1 MDARDDVVFEDD
13 PPIDPIGL
21 DQPNSPQ
28 KDDIKRVFH
37 PHSERSTMNMSF
49 DDYRTSQV
57 LPKRRTLLDKECT
70 SPFRTRLDFEL
81 AELAQDAMLNK
92 NQTGRLIALIH
103 RCAENPQ
110 GFTLRN
116 HSDLEYM
123 WELAS
128 KKCTEFE
135 RFDIVVPYKDQVRSF
150 EMYARPLW
158 NWALDLVQD
167 PQLADFFVWDAE
179 KDYIFNGTKYVRFYT
194 EPWTAEAMWDIQS
207 KLPKS
212 IENKL
217 CPFIL
222 YADKAK
228 LSSFGTQKGYPVV
241 ARLANVAVGLRNSRD
256 WGGGQIVGW
265 LPVVDEDQAET
276 GKPGF
281 VNFKNAV
288 WHKSFYKLLESIV
301 AISKTGAWTQCGDGL
316 LRCLFPM
323 ILILVSDY
331 EEACVMTLIRG
342 LRALYP
348 CPICYVKK
356 DDQSNLAEFAPL
368 RTSLEAQEIVHEAR
382 TLYADEREDLL
393 KEHGLRNVDNV
404 FWEPAYSDPHQAASF
419 EHLHSYSGGL
429 WGRHLFEQ
437 VKKHVERFAGRQ
449 AAKID
454 HLVSKFPRWRNLN
467 HFDSIMSTAF
477 NDGSKH
483 EDVSKIIILVS
494 HYVLV
499 EEIDVLLLQI
509 CRSYQELSLYI
520 TMKLQ
525 TADRIADGRE
535 ELQNFG
541 RLCSDSAESELL
553 TKNWNFP
560 KMHAHQHAF
569 DDIQRKG
576 AARNFGTKIDEAMH
590 GSARNAYLRQTNFKN
605 VAPQIL
611 KSEHR
616 TLVAKYMRD
625 QLNDTDQAQHKDP
638 EGQDNDRDPEDTE
651 EQQAN
656 VALGAKQRP
665 IRFVDLENAMK
676 ADGAFDRFRIKLSHF
691 LTQFLPTYGHSLP
704 NGKAVSFKSQDQIM
718 PYRFLKVFYQSL
730 DDWSDEAD
738 FLRCSPSFHG
748 RSRFDGALVLTAT
761 GNIFVKLI
769 YVFQVALDGKNYP
782 FALVQPLDAPL
793 GRILAKDKVLK
804 LFRVRAKPRQAA
816 EFISVHSIVRGA
828 VLVPDSER
836 DGDYFIMDVVEGDM
850 FLRMKDMYKQRFE

>member
-1 MDARDDVVFEDD
+1 MDSIA
-13 PPIDPIGL
+13 L
-21 DQPNSPQ
+21 DQLDGPHKGN
-28 KDDIKRVFH
+28 IKRVFH
-37 PHSERSTMNMSF
+37 PHGERSTVNMSF
-49 DDYRTSQV
+49 DDYRESQV
-57 LPKRRTLLDKECT
+57 LPKRRPLLDKECT
-70 SPFRTRLDFEL
+70 APFRARMDFEL
-81 AELAQDAMLNK
+81 AELAQDAMMNK
-92 NQTGRLIALIH
+92 GQINRLIALMH

-116 HSDLEYM
+116 YSDLEYM

-135 RFDIVVPYKDQVRSF
+135 RYDVAVPYKNEVRSF

-167 PQLADFFVWDAE
+167 PQLADFF
-179 KDYIFNGTKYVRFYT
+179 
-194 EPWTAEAMWDIQS
+194 PWTAKAMWDIQPSLKYRS

-212 IENKL
+212 VENKL
-217 CPFIL
+217 CPFII

-241 ARLANVAVGLRNSRD
+241 ARLANVVVGLRNSSE

-265 LPVVDEDQAET
+265 LPVVDEDPAEA

-301 AISKTGAWTQCGDGL
+301 DISKTGAWINCGDGL

-323 ILILVSDY
+323 ILILAADY
-331 EEACVMTLIRG
+331 EEACVMALIRG

-348 CPICYVKK
+348 CPICYVKNE
-356 DDQSNLAEFAPL
+356 DQSNLTQFAPQ
-368 RTSLEAQEIVHEAR
+368 RNSLETQEIVRRAR
-382 TLYADEREDLL
+382 EMSADNRETLL
-393 KEHGLRNVDNV
+393 KEHGLRGVDNV
-404 FWEPAYSDPHQAASF
+404 FWQPAYSDPHQALSF
-419 EHLHSYSGGL
+419 EHLHSSSGGL
-429 WGRHLFEQ
+429 WGRHLFGQ
-437 VKKHVERFAGRQ
+437 VKIHVERFPGRQ

-454 HLVSKFPRWRNLN
+454 HLVSTFTRWRNLN
-467 HFDSIMSTAF
+467 HFDSIMSSTF

-483 EDVSKIIILVS
+483 EDIAKIIIHVS
-494 HYVLV
+494 HCVLV
-499 EEIDVLLLQI
+499 DKIDVLLLQL

-525 TADRIADGRE
+525 TTDRIAEGRK

-541 RLCSDSAESELL
+541 HLLELYIQEGGKSAFDEYFA
-553 TKNWNFP
+553 KNWNFP
-560 KMHAHQHAF
+560 KIHGHQHAF
-569 DDIQRKG
+569 DDIERKG

-590 GSARNAYLRQTNFKN
+590 GSTRNAYLRQTNFKN

-616 TLVAKYMRD
+616 TLVAKYIRE
-625 QLNDTDQAQHKDP
+625 QLNDSDEAERLEWEAAQATEDD
-638 EGQDNDRDPEDTE
+638 EGQIIDKDPEDTE
-651 EQQAN
+651 EQEAN

-665 IRFVDLENAMK
+665 IRFADLEDEMK
-676 ADGAFDRFRIKLSHF
+676 ADGAFDRFRIKLGQF
-691 LTQFLPTYGHSLP
+691 LTQFLPTYGHGLP
-704 NGKAVSFKSQDQIM
+704 NGKAVNFKLHDQIT

-769 YVFQVALDGKNYP
+769 YVFQVTLDEKKYP
-782 FALVQPLDAPL
+782 FALVQPLDAPP
-793 GRILAKDKVLK
+793 GRISAKEKALK
-804 LFRVRAKPRQAA
+804 LFRVRAKARQAA

-850 FLRMKDMYKQRFE
+850 FLRMKDMFKQRFE